1 VTRVRPLV
9 AIALLAALLAGGPA
23 RATSPLE
30 NQLGDVSARIDD
42 LTAQVDAAAAS
53 RPALVTD
60 LVEARDRLASEVDD
74 LASIQLQLDEVE
86 ADHAAARSD
95 LDRLQADLEAAYDRL
110 AVVRTDLGD
119 AQEAARV
126 WARELYMGSGQVTL
140 GVAFGAAEMTEMLVG
155 LEYLHAVAADGD
167 RALLRY
173 ESLQVEEERERDR
186 IAEQEQEVAGAVA
199 DLEASQAA
207 LTGLH
212 ADQEEAVATV
222 ESEVATLRGRL
233 DALDEEIADFEGEL
247 AGLAEEQERL
257 EALIAQETS
266 DDGTAPS
273 VLVRPVPGWITSS
286 FGPRLHP
293 ILGTT
298 RMHTGVD
305 MHAAWGEPVAAAAGG
320 RVIFAGAY
328 GGYGNAVI
336 LDHGGGMST
345 LYGHLS
351 SIVVGYGDTVTAG
364 QTIGLVGATGLAT
377 GPHLHFE
384 VRIDGQP
391 VDPAPYL

>member
-1 VTRVRPLV
+1 V
-9 AIALLAALLAGGPA
+9 AIALLAALVAGGPA
-23 RATSPLE
+23 RASSPLE
-30 NQLGDVSARIDD
+30 DQLGDVSARIDQ
-42 LTAQVDAAAAS
+42 LTARVDDAAAS

-60 LVEARDRLASEVDD
+60 LVEARDRLADEVDD
-74 LASIQLQLDEVE
+74 LTLIQLRLDAVE
-86 ADHAAARSD
+86 ADRAAAEIH
-95 LDRLQADLEAAYDRL
+95 LTALQGDLEEAYDRL
-110 AVVRTDLGD
+110 ATVRSDLGD
-119 AQEAARV
+119 AREAARI

-186 IAEQEQEVAGAVA
+186 IADQEQQVAGAVA
-199 DLEASQAA
+199 TLEASQQE
-207 LTGLH
+207 LTALH
-212 ADQEEAVATV
+212 ATQEDTVASV
-222 ESEVATLRGRL
+222 EGEVATLRGKL
-233 DALDEEIADFEGEL
+233 DSLDEEIADFEGEL
-247 AGLAEEQERL
+247 AGLEKEQDRL
-257 EALIAQETS
+257 EALIAQEAS
-266 DDGTAPS
+266 DDGEAPS

-336 LDHGGGMST
+336 LDHGGDMST

-351 SIVVGYGDTVTAG
+351 SITVAYGETVAAG

-384 VRIDGQP
+384 VRTDGQP